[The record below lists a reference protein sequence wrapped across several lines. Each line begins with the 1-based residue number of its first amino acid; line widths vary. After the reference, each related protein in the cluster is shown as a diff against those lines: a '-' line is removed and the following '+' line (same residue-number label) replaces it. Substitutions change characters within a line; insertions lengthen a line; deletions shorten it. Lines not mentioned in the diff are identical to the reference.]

1 MSVLQNATKT
11 DKGVMVNGF
20 VVSPIVDKCEGCGHV
35 CEFEGE
41 KFCSSYPTPPASGA
55 AAAATS
61 PPTSRLKPLLPRR
74 STL

>member
-20 VVSPIVDKCEGCGHV
+20 VVSPIIDKCEGCGHV

-41 KFCSSYPTPPASGA
+41 KFCSSYPLQLCHPHQD
-55 AAAATS
+55 
-61 PPTSRLKPLLPRR
+61 
-74 STL
+74 